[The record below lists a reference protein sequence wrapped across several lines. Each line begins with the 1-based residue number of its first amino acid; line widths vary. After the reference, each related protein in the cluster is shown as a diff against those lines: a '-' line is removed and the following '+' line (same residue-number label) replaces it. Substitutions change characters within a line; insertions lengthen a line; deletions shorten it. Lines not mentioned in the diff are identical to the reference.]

1 MPDEL
6 VRALIRG
13 GTLRVITTVT
23 TDLLREAARRHEAH
37 GDTVLALGRVSAAA
51 LLLATHGKDNQRVTL
66 QVHGDGPLGTVTA
79 DALAWGGVRM
89 YATSPTAGI
98 AAQATQAAS
107 SPRPPGGRPSTAP
120 ALGREGTLNVI
131 RDLGMRERYRA
142 QIAVVSGEVDED
154 VEAYL
159 RASEQIDS
167 AIGCDVVVTD
177 AGAQA
182 AAGILIQALPGAGSD
197 AQAFLR
203 SLQAKLAAGVLY
215 AALLAGETSALALA
229 RVVLGAD
236 EAIEVIDRRA
246 PRFHCPCS
254 RERVTGMLA
263 MLGRTELASMMAED
277 RSAEIVCNFCR
288 ERYEVPHEELMRIA
302 GSIDG
307 GGSRGEA

>member
-1 MPDEL
+1 MADEL

-13 GTLRVITTVT
+13 GTLRVVATVT

-66 QVHGDGPLGTVTA
+66 QLHGDGPIGTVTA

-89 YATSPTAGI
+89 YATTPTAGI
-98 AAQATQAAS
+98 AAQATAAAS
-107 SPRPPGGRPSTAP
+107 SPRPPGVRPSTAP
-120 ALGREGTLNVI
+120 ALGRHGTLNVI
-131 RDLGMRERYRA
+131 RDLGMRERYRGQGA
-142 QIAVVSGEVDED
+142 IVSGEVDED
-154 VEAYL
+154 VENYL
-159 RASEQIDS
+159 RTSEQIDS
-167 AIGCDVVVTD
+167 AIGSDTVDT
-177 AGAQA
+177 AEGAQA
-182 AAGILIQALPGAGSD
+182 AAGVLVQSLPGAGPE
-197 AQAFLR
+197 AHAFLQG
-203 SLQAKLAAGVLY
+203 LQARMHAGVLY
-215 AALLAGETSALALA
+215 AALAAGETSALAHA
-229 RVVLGAD
+229 RTLLGEE

-263 MLGRTELASMMAED
+263 MLGRHELANMMAED

-288 ERYEVPHEELMRIA
+288 ERYEVPHEELVRIA
-302 GSIDG
+302 GAIDG